1 LNQLQWLVGKR
12 YQRAIKREYNW
23 LFEFDDEATVA
34 VECLWRLVING
45 RIRLTSQDD
54 GQQFGHSSP
63 LDAANEL
70 NSQLANARIVA
81 IDLNDGTLDLA
92 IRVDGDR
99 TLEILP
105 DSSGYEAWIAYNGQS
120 QFIAIGGGDLAVV
133 ANGTPNM
140 TNNPMDRSGGSAA
153 S

>member
-1 LNQLQWLVGKR
+1 MQWLVGKR
-12 YQRAIKREYNW
+12 FQRAIKREYDW

-34 VECLWRLVING
+34 VSCLWRLVIDG
-45 RIRLTSQDD
+45 RIRLTSQDH

-63 LDAANEL
+63 LDAAHEL

-81 IDLNDGTLDLA
+81 INLNDGTLDLA
-92 IRVDGDR
+92 IRVDADR
-99 TLEILP
+99 TLEIVP

-133 ANGTPNM
+133 ANGTPNL